1 MAFFQTYLGALDTAC
16 TTYMNGAVSNLATT
30 FAPTA
35 VILVTIYVMFWG
47 WSTIRGMIEEPIL
60 DGFTRILRLIT
71 IVTIATVGAHFNTYL
86 KDWLWATP
94 DALGAAITGGPGPST
109 LLWLDTTWDRVYL
122 IGKSFKDE
130 AFRLSTLPF
139 GIPDFSLLFGA
150 VAIWVAGALA
160 IAYAGFL
167 VALSKIALAL
177 VLALGPIFV
186 LLLIFEATKGFFNSW
201 LGQAAN
207 YIALTALTAGAL
219 NLMLTVLGVF
229 IDAALPGAATALA
242 PGDIKMENVFPC
254 VIICALIFLVL
265 LQIPSIASALG
276 GGVAVGTLG
285 AAAAVYGKLMG
296 AAAGAKNVI
305 SGKALADLRQA
316 RQHKMR
322 MARFANSNPGGGIRE
337 RAMSGAGTVTGT
349 LAAGAKNL
357 HQAGGYVAGRAAG
370 AVYKRITQSRTN
382 RVSSG

>member
-1 MAFFQTYLGALDTAC
+1 MAFFQTYLGGLSDTCA
-16 TTYMNGAVSNLATT
+16 TYMNGTVSNLAAA

-47 WSTIRGMIEEPIL
+47 WAMIRGMVEEPIL

-86 KDWLWATP
+86 SSWLWDTP
-94 DALGAAITGGPGPST
+94 DRLGAVIAGGPPRST
-109 LLWLDTTWDRVYL
+109 LMWLDTSWDRIFI
-122 IGKSFKDE
+122 IGNSYVLE
-130 AFRLSTLPF
+130 AKRLSIL
-139 GIPDFSLLFGA
+139 GIPDLQLLGCGLF
-150 VAIWVAGALA
+150 IWAAGVIVL
-160 IAYAGFL
+160 AYAGFL

-177 VLALGPIFV
+177 VIAVGPIAV

-207 YIALTALTAGAL
+207 YIMLSALTAGAIS
-219 NLMLTVLGVF
+219 LMLKIMDDFTLA
-229 IDAALPGAATALA
+229 ILPLAATS
-242 PGDIKMENVFPC
+242 VFPGL
-254 VIICALIFLVL
+254 VAATNAFPLIIICLLIFLVL
-265 LQIPSIASALG
+265 MQAPSIASALG

-285 AAAAVYGKLMG
+285 AAAAVYGRLMG
-296 AAAGAKNVI
+296 AAAGAKNII
-305 SGKALADLRQA
+305 SGKALADMRQA